1 MLKNNPVLLFLWR
14 LYARHVSV
22 GDRLGET
29 FYAVWMAVIS
39 IGLLNTVKVITP
51 DFILHVIAIAFSV
64 NIVWG
69 LIDGITAMYTAII
82 DRARSDRL
90 LYALRTGSD
99 PDVAAKVM
107 AELGESIAGDL
118 ADADKQRIIAAL
130 AALPSG
136 PDPRTQKYRPGRD
149 DLLYALGI
157 FLIDVGLLIPVILPL
172 LLIHDVETAIY
183 ASRLVAT
190 AIFASL
196 GWAYARHLNRNP
208 WIAAAILGG
217 LGFALF
223 TGAYAAGS

>member
-1 MLKNNPVLLFLWR
+1 MLRENPVLIFLWR

-29 FYAVWMAVIS
+29 FYAVWMAVVS
-39 IGLLNTVKVITP
+39 IGLLNTVATITP

-69 LIDGITAMYTAII
+69 LIDGITAMYTGII
-82 DRARSDRL
+82 DRARSDRM
-90 LYALRTGSD
+90 LYALRIGGD
-99 PDVAAKVM
+99 PAAAQRVM
-107 AELGESIAGDL
+107 DELGDSIAASLG
-118 ADADKQRIIAAL
+118 DADRQRIVAAL
-130 AALPSG
+130 AAQPAG
-136 PDPRTQKYRPGRD
+136 PDPRVRRYRPNGD

-183 ASRLVAT
+183 ASRMVAT
-190 AIFASL
+190 VIFASL

-208 WIAAAILGG
+208 WVAAAILGG